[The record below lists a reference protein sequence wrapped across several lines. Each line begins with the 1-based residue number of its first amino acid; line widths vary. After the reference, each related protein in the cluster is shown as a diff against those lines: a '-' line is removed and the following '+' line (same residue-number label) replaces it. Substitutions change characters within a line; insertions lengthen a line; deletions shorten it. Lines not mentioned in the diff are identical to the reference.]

1 MTTTSEDLVLLV
13 DDDFSVRTAIAAALE
28 RPGRRIITCADYE
41 SAQILL
47 ETLPIHTAIA
57 DLRLSGPFGSE
68 GLDLISFAM
77 EKQPGARVVLIS
89 GHASQELQREATAR
103 GAVALLRKPCGI
115 DEIEAAIGSQPDDRA
130 VDASRIIDMPSLDAI
145 LIEKR
150 LSNVFQPIVTVDG
163 EVFGYESLARVNA
176 DAPLNNP
183 TILFQYAERK
193 RRLFD
198 LEMACAKSTFRS
210 SRDIAGN
217 PRLFINIHPHALALG
232 SRFANP
238 FIGLAD
244 HLDIPLTRVV
254 LEITEQAQLSDD
266 APTNEAIALLRE
278 RGAVFAFD
286 DVGIAHSHY
295 VDLQRVKPSFLKVSN
310 HFGTDFEH
318 DSSRSRIV
326 RNIVSLAE
334 DFGID
339 VILEG
344 VESEAT
350 AEAAARIGV
359 RYMQGYWFGRPVEA
373 SQLMSP
379 RFVAVN

>member
-28 RPGRRIITCADYE
+28 RPGRRIITCSDYE
-41 SAQILL
+41 SAQILF
-47 ETLPIHTAIA
+47 ETLPIHAAIA

-77 EKQPGARVVLIS
+77 EKQPGAKVVLIS

-130 VDASRIIDMPSLDAI
+130 VDVSRIIDMPSLDEI
-145 LIEKR
+145 LVEER
-150 LSNVFQPIVTVDG
+150 LWTVFQPIVTVDG
-163 EVFGYESLARVNA
+163 EVFAYESLARVSS
-176 DAPLNNP
+176 DAPLNDP

-198 LEMACAKSTFRS
+198 LEMACVQSTFRS
-210 SRDIAGN
+210 SHNLPGN
-217 PRLFINIHPHALALG
+217 ARLFINVHPHALALG

-244 HLDIPLTRVV
+244 RLEVPLTRVV
-254 LEITEQAQLSDD
+254 LEITEQAQLRDD
-266 APTNEAIALLRE
+266 APTNAAIAVLRE
-278 RGAVFAFD
+278 RGVDFAFD

-310 HFGTDFEH
+310 HFGTDFER

-350 AEAAARIGV
+350 AQAAARIGV

-373 SQLMSP
+373 SRLSAHL
-379 RFVAVN
+379 VAVN